1 MRLAQMNLIVH
12 NMVETV
18 VLPVTVVTD
27 LIEGTRI
34 KEVGTA

>member
-18 VLPVTVVTD
+18 VLLVTVVTD
-27 LIEGTRI
+27 LIEGTRV
-34 KEVGTA
+34 KEVRAA